1 MASRKKIDN
10 VLLTVNANK
19 VSQREW
25 DFLRVLNLPD
35 FSEVT
40 IAQALLERRSS
51 FEDTSKSIESLKLLQ
66 V

>member
-10 VLLTVNANK
+10 VLLAVNAST
-19 VSQREW
+19 VTQREW
-25 DFLRVLNLPD
+25 DFVRVLSSPD
-35 FSEVT
+35 FSEIA

-66 V
+66 M

>member
-10 VLLTVNANK
+10 VLLAVNASK

-25 DFLRVLNLPD
+25 DFLRVLNSPD

-40 IAQALLERRSS
+40 IAQALLEGRSS